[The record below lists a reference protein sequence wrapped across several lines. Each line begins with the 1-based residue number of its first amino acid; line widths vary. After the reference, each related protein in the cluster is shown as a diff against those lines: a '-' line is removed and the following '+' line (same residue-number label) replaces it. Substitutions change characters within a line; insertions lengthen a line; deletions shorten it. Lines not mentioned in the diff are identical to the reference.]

1 MIIKKWWLEC
11 KLVNKY
17 DDNTWCIL
25 RKFNK
30 KPTMKKI
37 KKELNMRASKSIY
50 RIVKIYEQ

>member
-25 RKFNK
+25 RKFDK

-37 KKELNMRASKSIY
+37 KKELNMRTSKSIY
-50 RIVKIYEQ
+50 RVVKIYEQ